1 MKLLRFST
9 LIENYPSV
17 LLQLREKLQPLFVD
31 SESLLCMMTTAK
43 LYTAVDFG
51 GPFLDWLLEHF
62 RRQQQAGEGLDLHL
76 QAENPEDKV
85 SLHQVQMFTNSSIL
99 AVLHVELC
107 VPLQVMV
114 VPRSKLI
121 GDLVTSGL
129 PITLHIPE
137 ASVDTLDLLVKLLY
151 GVGVEVS
158 EDVLPRLRSIC
169 KALGLGDWLEETL
182 LTEKDLQPDVSAT
195 EIKEPKEEI
204 IMRDETLKESE
215 SLPDPLDVSVVCVA
229 RRSPRVQAL
238 QCELCDKTC
247 FSLASLQRHYDAD
260 HFLPASG
267 KRVKGGRVVKST
279 PGKTFGGF
287 KDCGVRRS
295 RRMSVA
301 KTLLSDVATDQECRV
316 NLKDL
321 KKQGGLFTE
330 YLGKGKSAGSQLSE
344 SAGRAKVS
352 GNGGLLGDQAFAVE
366 SSLVENRALDANIM
380 KAAEDYGH
388 FMKVAEES
396 LIRDASM
403 SGGRKLKQRGR
414 TQTAGASSSKH
425 KETVQAR
432 AVTCPRKMLDKGLP
446 LKKDELMRSS
456 LKKGEN
462 RDQDCNGVEK
472 GRKGSTNSP
481 LKTPRLRSRQ
491 SKDGSGGQGVDEIV
505 KEKEEYFFLLW
516 NKFLANKVINTSS
529 IFLDNL
535 FKIPPV
541 IRWCQDQ
548 VG

>member
-1 MKLLRFST
+1 
-9 LIENYPSV
+9 
-17 LLQLREKLQPLFVD
+17 
-31 SESLLCMMTTAK
+31 MMATAK

-85 SLHQVQMFTNSSIL
+85 SLHQV
-99 AVLHVELC
+99 
-107 VPLQVMV
+107 MV

-137 ASVDTLDLLVKLLY
+137 ASVDTLDLLVQLLY

-260 HFLPASG
+260 HFVPASG

-330 YLGKGKSAGSQLSE
+330 YLGKGKSAGSQLPE

-352 GNGGLLGDQAFAVE
+352 GNGGLLRDQAFAVE
-366 SSLVENRALDANIM
+366 SSLVENRALDANIT

-425 KETVQAR
+425 QETVQAR

-462 RDQDCNGVEK
+462 RDEDCNGVEK
-472 GRKGSTNSP
+472 GRKRGTSRRLTTP
-481 LKTPRLRSRQ
+481 PRLRSRQ
-491 SKDGSGGQGVDEIV
+491 SNDGSGGEDVNETV

-516 NKFLANKVINTSS
+516 NKFLANKVVPGSGRLRQHLPSVLKSFFSVRAGQINKHALLPQALQHVS
-529 IFLDNL
+529 NL
-535 FKIPPV
+535 EEEGLLSEEAASKLLAMLQETIQF
-541 IRWCQDQ
+541 
-548 VG
+548 